1 MTFVNTHIR
10 SFMPCPRANRGGGRD
25 AVIGE
30 KQMTND
36 QDMLFEWDFW
46 KSHALALGVAE
57 DLAELGRRIMRDAY
71 LERWPEES
79 LGECGWWDD
88 GFGMLAQAQKNPR
101 ETRKRWEALL
111 TRYGHRPVAVTPLP
125 ARSRALQARPR
136 AAEEQRI
143 A

>member
-1 MTFVNTHIR
+1 MT
-10 SFMPCPRANRGGGRD
+10 M
-25 AVIGE
+25 
-30 KQMTND
+30 ND

-46 KSHALALGVAE
+46 KSHALDLGVAE
-57 DLAELGRRIMRDAY
+57 DLAELGKSIMRDAY

-88 GFGMLAQAQKNPR
+88 GFGMLAQAQKNPQ
-101 ETRKRWEALL
+101 ETRNRWTALL
-111 TRYGHRPVAVTPLP
+111 KRYGRRRAAPLA

>member
-1 MTFVNTHIR
+1 M
-10 SFMPCPRANRGGGRD
+10 M
-25 AVIGE
+25 
-30 KQMTND
+30 ND

-46 KSHALALGVAE
+46 KSRALALGVAE
-57 DLAELGRRIMRDAY
+57 DLAELGRSIMRDAY

-101 ETRKRWEALL
+101 EIRKRWEALL
-111 TRYGHRPVAVTPLP
+111 TRYGRRPAAPLA
-125 ARSRALQARPR
+125 ARSRALQLRSR
-136 AAEEQRI
+136 AAGEEQRI